1 MKKRRIFISLVVAI
15 TILILGGCGMT
26 SQKETL
32 TKEQQDNVV
41 RWIARGYEVNSVEF
55 TNFERDKKTG
65 MYLLSFKLNNNSAY
79 ETTFSVRQLKEFDES
94 SGILGLNP
102 INRFKNLEREED
114 IEESQEIK
122 ISKIKITYV
131 KG

>member
-41 RWIARGYEVNSVEF
+41 KRIARGYNIQSIEF
-55 TNFERDKKTG
+55 TTFSKDKKTG
-65 MYLLSFKLNNNSAY
+65 TYHLLFTINAEEKYSTGISIRDLERLDNFTDEIGLSPI
-79 ETTFSVRQLKEFDES
+79 ETFKEFERRS
-94 SGILGLNP
+94 SLSS
-102 INRFKNLEREED
+102 ED
-114 IEESQEIK
+114 IDIND
-122 ISKIKITYV
+122 IKITYL
-131 KG
+131 GG